1 MVMHGTDRRSV
12 LLKVYR
18 DTNMDKDF
26 SILSKNRDAF
36 ILIDLQGKIEYAS
49 HACEPLL
56 GFSRDTLQQKRL
68 NTLFVSGFLNQEQT
82 FFKGREQEKIDNFDA
97 QVQVIEES
105 ILDVNVTSI
114 PIFFEKDFL
123 GSYLVLKDVT
133 SVKQNRLTIER
144 EQEYHTLIH
153 HLSRLSEKQ
162 ATAGQ
167 LAAGIAHEIRNPIT
181 AIKGFL
187 QLLMGEN
194 VGNKIY
200 FEIINS
206 EIDRI
211 EEILKELMVLAKPS
225 KQKYE
230 RVNLQVLLDQVVT
243 LMASQA
249 LLNNIQIDKQL
260 DFANMWIIGD
270 TNQLKQVFINYIKNA
285 IEAMP
290 DGGMLR
296 INGTPLVGG
305 QVRISIIDQGCGI
318 PAGILNQIGQP
329 FFTTKENG
337 TGLGM
342 LVSHQIIK
350 EHKGDLYIE
359 SDTNGTSLH
368 VKLPLSSQE

>member
-1 MVMHGTDRRSV
+1 MVMHGTDRKSV

-26 SILSKNRDAF
+26 SILSKTRDAF
-36 ILIDLQGKIEYAS
+36 ILIDLQGNIEYAS

-56 GFSRDTLQQKRL
+56 GFTRDTLQQKRL
-68 NTLFVSGFLNQEQT
+68 NKLFVSDFLDQEQT

-97 QVQVIEES
+97 QVQVIEGS
-105 ILDVNVTSI
+105 KLDVNVTAI
-114 PIFFEKDFL
+114 PIFFEQEFL
-123 GSYLVLKDVT
+123 GSYLVLKDIT
-133 SVKQNRLTIER
+133 FIKQNRLSMER
-144 EQEYHTLIH
+144 EQEYQTLIH

-194 VGNKIY
+194 IGNKIY

-211 EEILKELMVLAKPS
+211 EGILKELMVLAKPS

-249 LLNNIQIDKQL
+249 LLNNIQIVKQF
-260 DFANMWIIGD
+260 DFANMWIAGD
-270 TNQLKQVFINYIKNA
+270 PNQLKQVLINYIKNA
-285 IEAMP
+285 IEAMS
-290 DGGMLR
+290 DGGLLR
-296 INGTPLVGG
+296 INGSPLVEG
-305 QVRISIIDQGCGI
+305 QVKVSIIDQGRGI
-318 PAGILNQIGQP
+318 APGILSQIGQP

-342 LVSHQIIK
+342 LVSRQILK
-350 EHKGDLYIE
+350 EHKGDLCIE
-359 SDTNGTSLH
+359 SNSNGTSIH
-368 VKLPLSSQE
+368 VKLPLTSQE

>member
-36 ILIDLQGKIEYAS
+36 ILIDLHGKIEYAS
-49 HACEPLL
+49 RACEPLL

-68 NTLFVSGFLNQEQT
+68 NTLFVSDFLNQEQT

>member
-1 MVMHGTDRRSV
+1 MVIHGTDRKSI

-36 ILIDLQGKIEYAS
+36 ILINLSGKIEYAS

-56 GFSRDTLQQKRL
+56 GYSRDSLQLLGL
-68 NTLFVSGFLNQEQT
+68 NHLFVTDFLNQAQT
-82 FFKGREQEKIDNFDA
+82 FFIGREQEKLDNFDA
-97 QVQVIEES
+97 QVQVIEGCT
-105 ILDVNVTSI
+105 LDVNVTSI
-114 PIFFEKDFL
+114 PIFFEQELL
-123 GSYLVLKDVT
+123 GSYLVIKDIT
-133 SVKQNRLTIER
+133 FIKQNRIMMER
-144 EQEYHTLIH
+144 ENEYQTIINN
-153 HLSRLSEKQ
+153 LSRISEKQ

-194 VGNKIY
+194 IGNKIY

-211 EEILKELMVLAKPS
+211 EVILKELMVLAKPS

-230 RVNLQVLLDQVVT
+230 RVNLKVLLDQIVT

-249 LLNNIQIDKQL
+249 LLNNIQIIKQF
-260 DFANMWIIGD
+260 DFADMWILGD
-270 TNQLKQVFINYIKNA
+270 MNQLKQVFINYIKNA

-290 DGGMLR
+290 DGGLLE
-296 INGTPLVGG
+296 INGNPLVEG
-305 QVRISIIDQGCGI
+305 QVRISIVDQGSGI
-318 PAGILNQIGQP
+318 PQGILNQIGQP

-342 LVSHQIIK
+342 LVSWQIIK
-350 EHKGDLYIE
+350 EHKGDLQIE
-359 SDTNGTSLH
+359 SDSNGTSIH
-368 VKLPLSSQE
+368 VKLPVFSQE

>member
-342 LVSHQIIK
+342 LVSRQIIK

>member
-1 MVMHGTDRRSV
+1 MVMHGIDRKGV

-36 ILIDLQGKIEYAS
+36 ILVDLEGKIQYSS

-56 GFSRDTLQQKRL
+56 GYSRDTLHQITL
-68 NTLFVSGFLNQEQT
+68 NKLFVSEFLNQEQT
-82 FFKGREQEKIDNFDA
+82 FFKGRDQEKLDNFDA
-97 QVQVIEES
+97 QVQVIEGS

-114 PIFFEKDFL
+114 PIYFEQDYL
-123 GSYLVLKDVT
+123 GTYLVIKDIT
-133 SVKQNRLTIER
+133 SIKQNRLTMER
-144 EQEYHTLIH
+144 EKEYNALINN
-153 HLSRLSEKQ
+153 LSRLSEKQ

-194 VGNKIY
+194 VGNRIY

-211 EEILKELMVLAKPS
+211 EEILKELMVLAKPN

-230 RVNLQVLLDQVVT
+230 RINLHSLLEQVIT

-249 LLNNIQIDKQL
+249 LLNDIQIETQF
-260 DFANMWIIGD
+260 DFTNTWIIGD
-270 TNQLKQVFINYIKNA
+270 NNQLKQVFINYIKNA

-290 DGGMLR
+290 EGGMLR
-296 INGTPLVGG
+296 INASPLVGG
-305 QVRISIIDQGCGI
+305 QVRVSITDQGSGI
-318 PAGILNQIGQP
+318 PEDILNQIGQP

-337 TGLGM
+337 TGLGL
-342 LVSHQIIK
+342 LVSRQIIK
-350 EHKGDLYIE
+350 EHKGDLFIE
-359 SDTNGTSLH
+359 SSNNGTTIH
-368 VKLPLSSQE
+368 VEFPLSSEQ

>member
-1 MVMHGTDRRSV
+1 MVMHGTDRKSV

-36 ILIDLQGKIEYAS
+36 ILVDLEGKIEYAS

-56 GFSRDTLQQKRL
+56 GYSRDTLHQIAL
-68 NTLFVSGFLNQEQT
+68 NKLFVLDFLTQEQT
-82 FFKGREQEKIDNFDA
+82 FFKGREQEKLDNFDA
-97 QVQVIEES
+97 QVQVIDGS

-114 PIFFEKDFL
+114 PIFFEQDYL
-123 GSYLVLKDVT
+123 GAYLVIKDIT
-133 SVKQNRLTIER
+133 SIKQKRLTMER
-144 EQEYHTLIH
+144 EKEYHTLINN
-153 HLSRLSEKQ
+153 LSRLSEKQ

-194 VGNKIY
+194 TGNRIY

-211 EEILKELMVLAKPS
+211 EEILKELMVLAKPT

-230 RVNLQVLLDQVVT
+230 RVNLHSLLEQVIT

-249 LLNNIQIDKQL
+249 LLNNIQIETQF
-260 DFANMWIIGD
+260 DFTNTWIIGD
-270 TNQLKQVFINYIKNA
+270 NNQLKQVFINYIKNA

-290 DGGMLR
+290 EGGILG
-296 INGTPLVGG
+296 INASPLVGD
-305 QVRISIIDQGCGI
+305 QVRVSITDQGSGI
-318 PAGILNQIGQP
+318 PEDILNQIGQP

-337 TGLGM
+337 TGLGL
-342 LVSHQIIK
+342 LVSRQIIK
-350 EHKGDLYIE
+350 EHKGDLLIE
-359 SDTNGTSLH
+359 SSRNGTTIH
-368 VKLPLSSQE
+368 VEFPLSSEQ

>member
-1 MVMHGTDRRSV
+1 MVMHGTDRKSV

-36 ILIDLQGKIEYAS
+36 ILIDLEGKIEYSS

-56 GFSRDTLQQKRL
+56 GYSRDTLHQIAL
-68 NTLFVSGFLNQEQT
+68 NKLFVLDFLNQEQT
-82 FFKGREQEKIDNFDA
+82 FFKGREQEKLDNFDA
-97 QVQVIEES
+97 QVQVIDGS

-114 PIFFEKDFL
+114 PIFFEQDYL
-123 GSYLVLKDVT
+123 GAYLVIKDIT
-133 SVKQNRLTIER
+133 SIKQKRLTMER
-144 EQEYHTLIH
+144 EKEYHTLINN
-153 HLSRLSEKQ
+153 LSRLSEKQ

-194 VGNKIY
+194 AGNRIY

-211 EEILKELMVLAKPS
+211 EEILKELMVLAKPT

-230 RVNLQVLLDQVVT
+230 RVNLQSLLEQVIT

-249 LLNNIQIDKQL
+249 LLNNIQIDTQL
-260 DFANMWIIGD
+260 DFTYTWITGD
-270 TNQLKQVFINYIKNA
+270 KNQLKQVFINFIKNA

-290 DGGMLR
+290 EGGMVQ
-296 INGTPLVGG
+296 INGSPLVGG
-305 QVRISIIDQGCGI
+305 QVRISITDQGCGI
-318 PAGILNQIGQP
+318 PEDILNQIGQP

-337 TGLGM
+337 TGLGL
-342 LVSHQIIK
+342 LVSRQIIK

-359 SDTNGTSLH
+359 SSRNGTTLH
-368 VKLPLSSQE
+368 VEFPLSSEQ

>member
-1 MVMHGTDRRSV
+1 LVIHGIDRKSI

-26 SILSKNRDAF
+26 SILSKSRDAF
-36 ILIDLQGKIEYAS
+36 ILINLSGKIEYVS

-56 GFSRDTLQQKRL
+56 GYSRDSLQLIGL
-68 NTLFVSGFLNQEQT
+68 NQLFVTDFLNQAQT
-82 FFKGREQEKIDNFDA
+82 FFIGRDQEKLDNFDA
-97 QVQVIEES
+97 QVQVIEGCT
-105 ILDVNVTSI
+105 LDVNVTSI
-114 PIFFEKDFL
+114 PIFFEQELL
-123 GSYLVLKDVT
+123 GSYLVIKDIT
-133 SVKQNRLTIER
+133 FIKQNRIMMER
-144 EQEYHTLIH
+144 ENEYQTIINN
-153 HLSRLSEKQ
+153 LSRISEKQ

-211 EEILKELMVLAKPS
+211 EVILKELMVLAKPS

-230 RVNLQVLLDQVVT
+230 RVNLKVLLDQIVT

-249 LLNNIQIDKQL
+249 LLNNIQIIQQF
-260 DFANMWIIGD
+260 DFADMWILGD
-270 TNQLKQVFINYIKNA
+270 MNQLKQVFINYIKNA

-290 DGGMLR
+290 DGGKLE
-296 INGTPLVGG
+296 INGSPLTGG
-305 QVRISIIDQGCGI
+305 QVRISIVDQGSGI
-318 PAGILNQIGQP
+318 PQCILNQIGQP

-342 LVSHQIIK
+342 LVSWQIIK
-350 EHKGDLYIE
+350 EHKGDLQIE
-359 SDTNGTSLH
+359 SDSNGTSIH
-368 VKLPLSSQE
+368 VKLPVFSQE

>member
-49 HACEPLL
+49 FACEPLL

-82 FFKGREQEKIDNFDA
+82 FFKGREKERIDNFDA
-97 QVQVIEES
+97 QLQLIEES

-194 VGNKIY
+194 
-200 FEIINS
+200 
-206 EIDRI
+206 
-211 EEILKELMVLAKPS
+211 
-225 KQKYE
+225 
-230 RVNLQVLLDQVVT
+230 
-243 LMASQA
+243 
-249 LLNNIQIDKQL
+249 
-260 DFANMWIIGD
+260 
-270 TNQLKQVFINYIKNA
+270 
-285 IEAMP
+285 
-290 DGGMLR
+290 
-296 INGTPLVGG
+296 
-305 QVRISIIDQGCGI
+305 
-318 PAGILNQIGQP
+318 
-329 FFTTKENG
+329 
-337 TGLGM
+337 
-342 LVSHQIIK
+342 
-350 EHKGDLYIE
+350 
-359 SDTNGTSLH
+359 
-368 VKLPLSSQE
+368 

>member
-1 MVMHGTDRRSV
+1 MVMHGTDRKSV

-36 ILIDLQGKIEYAS
+36 ILVDLEGKIEYSS

-56 GFSRDTLQQKRL
+56 GYSRDTLHQITL
-68 NTLFVSGFLNQEQT
+68 NKLFVSDYLNQEQT
-82 FFKGREQEKIDNFDA
+82 FFKGREQEKLDNFDA
-97 QVQVIEES
+97 QVQVIEGS

-114 PIFFEKDFL
+114 PIFFEQDYL
-123 GSYLVLKDVT
+123 GAYLVIKDIT
-133 SVKQNRLTIER
+133 AIKQNRLAMER
-144 EQEYHTLIH
+144 EKEYHALINN
-153 HLSRLSEKQ
+153 LSRLSEKQ

-187 QLLMGEN
+187 HLLMGEN
-194 VGNKIY
+194 VGNRIY

-211 EEILKELMVLAKPS
+211 EEILKELMVLAKPN

-230 RVNLQVLLDQVVT
+230 RVNLQSLLEQVIT

-249 LLNNIQIDKQL
+249 LLNDIQIETQFNFTKTC
-260 DFANMWIIGD
+260 IIGD
-270 TNQLKQVFINYIKNA
+270 NNQLKQVFINYIKNA

-290 DGGMLR
+290 KGGMLG
-296 INGTPLVGG
+296 INARPLVGG
-305 QVRISIIDQGCGI
+305 QVRVSITDQGSGI
-318 PAGILNQIGQP
+318 PEDILNQIGQP

-337 TGLGM
+337 TGLGL
-342 LVSHQIIK
+342 LVSRQIIK
-350 EHKGDLYIE
+350 EHKGDLFIE
-359 SDTNGTSLH
+359 SSRNGTTIH
-368 VKLPLSSQE
+368 VEFPLFSEQ

>member
-1 MVMHGTDRRSV
+1 MVMHGTDRKSV

-36 ILIDLQGKIEYAS
+36 ILVDLEGKIEYSS

-56 GFSRDTLQQKRL
+56 GYSRDTLHQITL
-68 NTLFVSGFLNQEQT
+68 NKLFVSDFLNQEQT
-82 FFKGREQEKIDNFDA
+82 FFKGREQEKLDNFDA
-97 QVQVIEES
+97 QVQVIEGS

-114 PIFFEKDFL
+114 PIFFEQDYL
-123 GSYLVLKDVT
+123 GAYLVIKDIT
-133 SVKQNRLTIER
+133 SIKQNRLTTER
-144 EQEYHTLIH
+144 EKEYNALINN
-153 HLSRLSEKQ
+153 LSRLSDKQ

-194 VGNKIY
+194 VGNRIY

-211 EEILKELMVLAKPS
+211 EEILKELMVLAKPN

-230 RVNLQVLLDQVVT
+230 RVNLHSLLEQVIT

-249 LLNNIQIDKQL
+249 LLNNIQIETQF
-260 DFANMWIIGD
+260 DFTNTWIIGD
-270 TNQLKQVFINYIKNA
+270 NNQLKQVFINYIKNA

-290 DGGMLR
+290 EGGMLG
-296 INGTPLVGG
+296 INASPLVGG
-305 QVRISIIDQGCGI
+305 QVR
-318 PAGILNQIGQP
+318 
-329 FFTTKENG
+329 
-337 TGLGM
+337 
-342 LVSHQIIK
+342 V
-350 EHKGDLYIE
+350 
-359 SDTNGTSLH
+359 
-368 VKLPLSSQE
+368 V